1 MQKSTPDKFRW
12 MKWQEA
18 GWLTVATEGPP
29 ASARSFTLSAAFC
42 LEMVCADGTGT
53 RPDYLANR
61 VDQKIEGHLRKNGTK
76 IENSRRLCGGGVGT

>member
-18 GWLTVATEGPP
+18 GWRTVVAEGTP
-29 ASARSFTLSAAFC
+29 ASARSPTLSATLW

-53 RPDYLANR
+53 RQDYLVNR

-76 IENSRRLCGGGVGT
+76 IEK